1 MFMNESTY
9 KVLARKY
16 RPDSL
21 ASVVGQEELVF
32 ALNNSFKNNK
42 VAHGFMLTGIRGVG
56 KTTAARI
63 IAKTINCTQLD
74 VNAEIVNACGECAN
88 CLAAASGAHPDI
100 VEMDAA
106 SNTSVNDIREVIE
119 NSTYTPILGKFKVY
133 IIDEVHMLSTSAFN
147 ALLKTLEEP
156 PAHLK
161 FIFATTEIRKVPIT
175 VISRCQRY
183 DLKRVDQ
190 QKIRQYIEKICNQES
205 INFETQGLDVIA
217 NYADGSIRDALS
229 LLDLCA
235 ARANYQ
241 NLTEK
246 IIFEALG
253 KPDNL
258 FINELFCCLINGDV
272 SQALK
277 LYNQQYS
284 AGIDSVLL
292 VSELL
297 KLTHNLSVDVA
308 CKNEIATNFSAQ
320 ISGKVSVSK
329 LARIWQM
336 LYKGYVDI
344 KAGDVPKLVTEMLL
358 IRICYLA
365 DLPTPGELISK
376 YNSSPEGLSLQKDNN
391 QNSNDDIARVLEFFS
406 AEGDM
411 IILQNLRNFANFE
424 QKKEKQITLSYN
436 EKFDEKLIVTIKDKL
451 KKFDANLQIECIK
464 VGANTDHLSIKQKE
478 LINLKAHDEMKSL
491 MDSFPE
497 AVISIEK

>member
-1 MFMNESTY
+1 
-9 KVLARKY
+9 
-16 RPDSL
+16 
-21 ASVVGQEELVF
+21 
-32 ALNNSFKNNK
+32 
-42 VAHGFMLTGIRGVG
+42 
-56 KTTAARI
+56 
-63 IAKTINCTQLD
+63 
-74 VNAEIVNACGECAN
+74 
-88 CLAAASGAHPDI
+88 
-100 VEMDAA
+100 
-106 SNTSVNDIREVIE
+106 
-119 NSTYTPILGKFKVY
+119 
-133 IIDEVHMLSTSAFN
+133 
-147 ALLKTLEEP
+147 
-156 PAHLK
+156 
-161 FIFATTEIRKVPIT
+161 
-175 VISRCQRY
+175 
-183 DLKRVDQ
+183 
-190 QKIRQYIEKICNQES
+190 
-205 INFETQGLDVIA
+205 
-217 NYADGSIRDALS
+217 
-229 LLDLCA
+229 
-235 ARANYQ
+235 
-241 NLTEK
+241 
-246 IIFEALG
+246 
-253 KPDNL
+253 
-258 FINELFCCLINGDV
+258 
-272 SQALK
+272 
-277 LYNQQYS
+277 
-284 AGIDSVLL
+284 
-292 VSELL
+292 LL

-464 VGANTDHLSIKQKE
+464 VDANTDHLSIKQKE